1 MNNKLKTAF
10 IFSIV
15 SLAAIHVFLFILL
28 AINLF
33 HLNAHYNFF
42 IRAVEFTLFF
52 IAPIVFSIIAL
63 CLVKN
68 IHEGP
73 RVFKIL
79 IIVFSWVTLGAIIL
93 YLFIVFVLLLWLGL
107 LSL

>member
-1 MNNKLKTAF
+1 MNIKLKTAF

-15 SLAAIHVFLFILL
+15 SLAAIQVFLFILL
-28 AINLF
+28 AINVF
-33 HLNAHYNFF
+33 NLNVYSNFF
-42 IRAVEFTLFF
+42 ARAVEFTLFF

-73 RVFKIL
+73 RVFKTL
-79 IIVFSWVTLGAIIL
+79 TIVFSWVTLGAIIL
-93 YLFIVFVLLLWLGL
+93 YLFIIFVLLLWLGL
-107 LSL
+107 LTL